1 MKGRP
6 KPYRTRK
13 PYKMKKGGSAFRPRG
28 ITRAPAAAMPPPT
41 SEQGML
47 KGILQK
53 MGFNIKKG
61 M

>member
-1 MKGRP
+1 
-6 KPYRTRK
+6 
-13 PYKMKKGGSAFRPRG
+13 MKKGGSAFRPRG

-53 MGFNIKKG
+53 MGFNVKKG